1 MGYGCGFPANQHATL
16 PKLNTQILSAALVA
30 IAAFGITQI
39 LMNLSFFAFI
49 ELKGLDLLFTLRGPL
64 PPSEDIVIVAIDEPS
79 MAEMGRQWP
88 WPRSVHAQLIQK
100 LNQAGAR
107 VIGFDILF
115 AEPSTLEEDQAF
127 ASALQDAKNV
137 VLVNV
142 FSILDDP
149 LFRQTVR
156 VDPAPLFRNAASVG
170 NPLIK
175 IDADGVVRRTRLQAQ
190 DTPSFAWQTF
200 RRFLGNPAGDP
211 SALEQ
216 PRFSPR
222 TLLQNALIN
231 YRGPTRTFTTV
242 SYYQALDYQQMLPS
256 GFFTDKIVLVGW
268 SLEGMPEPQRLTGDL
283 FLTPFSWAFGR
294 LTPGVEVQA
303 NIINNLLDGRFIR
316 QLDPVPSGLL
326 LLALALA
333 VSLSF
338 ALIDSATAPLV
349 AILWSGLFLALA
361 SWTFAEADLWLPVLP
376 GIILVAL
383 IYIGH
388 LLVRVLSAEH
398 ERRLLLEAANRQL
411 ESKVLERTRELIDA
425 HHELSERHLL
435 LETAYR
441 DLATIQQQ
449 LIHAEKMA
457 SLGMLVAGIAHELN
471 NPISYVHSNLE
482 FIADSVER
490 LAEVMSKPPVL
501 PGGADDPPS
510 RKGPSLETTLETLR
524 ELIASCQGG
533 SARVKKIVLDLRT
546 FSRTDDHDLALADL
560 HEGIESTLNLLTQQY
575 GERITVH
582 RDYGDLPQ
590 IECYPG
596 QINQVFMNLLQNA
609 AQSIPDHGDVWIQT
623 AAVDE
628 GVRIMIRDNGVGI
641 PAEDL
646 NRVFDPFFTTKDVG
660 LGTGLGLSISY
671 GIIEKHGGKIRV
683 GSEIHAGTAF
693 TIELPVHSLRERVNE
708 AP

>member
-1 MGYGCGFPANQHATL
+1 MDSGFGFPANQHATL
-16 PKLNTQILSAALVA
+16 LKLKPQILSAALVA
-30 IAAFGITQI
+30 IAAFGTTQI
-39 LMNLSFFAFI
+39 LMSLSFFAFI

-115 AEPSTLEEDQAF
+115 AEPSQPEEDQAF

-156 VDPAPLFRNAASVG
+156 VDPALLFRDAASVG
-170 NPLIK
+170 NPLVK
-175 IDADGVVRRTRLQAQ
+175 IDADGVVRRARLQAQ
-190 DTPSFAWQTF
+190 DIPSFALQTF
-200 RRFLGNPAGDP
+200 RRFVGNSTGVPDV
-211 SALEQ
+211 LEQ
-216 PRFSPR
+216 PRLSSQ
-222 TLLQNALIN
+222 TLWQDALVN
-231 YRGPTRTFTTV
+231 YRGPARTFTTV

-283 FLTPFSWAFGR
+283 FLTPFSWASET

-316 QLDPVPSGLL
+316 QLDPVSSRLL
-326 LLALALA
+326 LLTVALA

-338 ALIDSATAPLV
+338 AGINPAAAPLA

-361 SWTFAEADLWLPVLP
+361 SWTFAQADLWLPILS

-388 LLVRVLSAEH
+388 LLMRVLSAER
-398 ERRLLLEAANRQL
+398 ERRLLLETANRQL
-411 ESKVLERTRELIDA
+411 EGKVLERTRELIDA

-441 DLATIQQQ
+441 DLATTQQQ

-471 NPISYVHSNLE
+471 NPISYMHSNLE

-490 LAEVMSKPPVL
+490 LAGLAANLPVL
-501 PGGADDPPS
+501 QGQSNGVRSPRGT
-510 RKGPSLETTLETLR
+510 SLDTTLQTLR
-524 ELIASCQGG
+524 ELIASCQEG

-546 FSRTDDHDLALADL
+546 FSRTDDHDLALADI
-560 HEGIESTLNLLTQQY
+560 HEGIESTLNLLNRQY

-582 RDYGDLPQ
+582 RDYGALPP

-609 AQSIPDHGDVWIQT
+609 AQSIPDHGAVWIQT
-623 AAVDE
+623 AALE
-628 GVRIMIRDNGVGI
+628 QKVRIMIRDNGAGI

-646 NRVFDPFFTTKDVG
+646 HRVFDPFFTTKDVG
-660 LGTGLGLSISY
+660 MGTGLGLSISY
-671 GIIEKHGGKIRV
+671 GIIQKHGGKIRV
-683 GSEIHAGTAF
+683 RSVIHAGTEF
-693 TIELPVHSLRERVNE
+693 TIELPVHSLREKVNE